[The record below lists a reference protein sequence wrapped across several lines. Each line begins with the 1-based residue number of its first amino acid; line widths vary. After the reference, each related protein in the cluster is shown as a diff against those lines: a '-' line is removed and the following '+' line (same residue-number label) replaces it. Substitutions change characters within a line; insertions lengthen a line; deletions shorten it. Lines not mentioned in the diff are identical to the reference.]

1 MRCARWPW
9 RWFSRPMDEPR
20 EHLVFLGLG
29 SNLGDRRVN
38 LLSALR
44 LLDGME
50 GMEIIEVSSVYE
62 TAPWGVT
69 DQPVFLN
76 MVALAS
82 TNRDPR
88 GVLDACMEVESEL
101 GRVRG
106 ERWGP
111 RLIDVDILLYDDL
124 EMEQEDLIIPHPR
137 ILERDFVL
145 VPLLELRPY
154 ISLPGTGDQLQGY
167 QPGNKNEVR
176 KLFRYGKEEW
186 HGKEN

>member
-1 MRCARWPW
+1 
-9 RWFSRPMDEPR
+9 MDEPQGHR
-20 EHLVFLGLG
+20 VFLGLG
-29 SNLGDRRVN
+29 SNLGDRREN
-38 LLSALR
+38 LLGALR

-50 GMEIIEVSSVYE
+50 GIEIIEVSSVYE

-82 TNRDPR
+82 TSSDPR
-88 GVLDACMEVESEL
+88 GVLDTCMEVENEL

-124 EMEQEDLIIPHPR
+124 EIEQEDLIIPHPR
-137 ILERDFVL
+137 ISERDFVL
-145 VPLLELRPY
+145 VPLFELRPE
-154 ISLPGTGDQLQGY
+154 ISLPGAGERLYGY
-167 QPGNKNEVR
+167 QAGDVHGVKKV
-176 KLFRYGKEEW
+176 FRYGKEEW
-186 HGKEN
+186 HGEEN